1 MALEVSGAGEGA
13 VAAGVGTGEPLLAGR
28 SASSMRGGCV
38 QGPRGS
44 GLGVGGGVG
53 VGVGEVG
60 CHVHV
65 EALVVREG
73 GVACGE
79 ETRVD
84 RWWHRSSTS
93 SAKMFKKKNLPVLSC
108 SSVHRICI

>member
-53 VGVGEVG
+53 VGVVKWVAM
-60 CHVHV
+60 CMLRLWSSWK
-65 EALVVREG
+65 EALHAGNRQG
-73 GVACGE
+73 
-79 ETRVD
+79 
-84 RWWHRSSTS
+84 
-93 SAKMFKKKNLPVLSC
+93 
-108 SSVHRICI
+108 